1 MNFVMNRAKGSNS
14 AIGGQEFEDPRMNL
28 QLDQNISHGD
38 DSAAD
43 HARLEQLFSRRAQK
57 AETYCRVLLT
67 TRTRPMVLGHQA
79 S

>member
-1 MNFVMNRAKGSNS
+1 MNFVMNRAQGSNT

-28 QLDQNISHGD
+28 QLDQNISHDD

-67 TRTRPMVLGHQA
+67 TRTQPTIFSPRAG
-79 S
+79 